1 VSVDHATRQ
10 VEQHA
15 SDVVRAVM
23 RANASNDPMQVA
35 FDVIGAALLVCGD
48 DPVMKSALAL
58 FMLRM
63 ARRLDHD
70 VTEATTLQ

>member
-1 VSVDHATRQ
+1 MSVDHATRQ

-23 RANASNDPMQVA
+23 KASACNDPAQVA
-35 FDVIGAALLVCGD
+35 FDIIGAGMLVCGD

-58 FMLRM
+58 FMLQM